1 MSANGNSKDLYD
13 SDVVFVSENEWC
25 RVLNK
30 FPNGTRCR
38 GKEKYYRINEYLLSP
53 HPYRHVKDTDRRYSQ
68 ARQDEIVFGIVK
80 KRGGFF
86 IDMGANN
93 GQFLSNS
100 LWLERHHN
108 WTGLLIEADPELC
121 QRIDKLKR
129 HAWRLCGC
137 ICKENKAVTF
147 IKDVNHKKTVL

>member
-1 MSANGNSKDLYD
+1 MEH
-13 SDVVFVSENEWC
+13 VVQ
-25 RVLNK
+25 
-30 FPNGTRCR
+30 
-38 GKEKYYRINEYLLSP
+38 GKEKYYRITEYLLSP
-53 HPYRHVKDTDRRYSQ
+53 HPYRNVKDADRRYSQ
-68 ARQDEIVFGIVK
+68 ARQDEIVFDIVK

-121 QRIDKLKR
+121 QRMINSNDTRGRYAAASVKK
-129 HAWRLCGC
+129 
-137 ICKENKAVTF
+137 
-147 IKDVNHKKTVL
+147 IKQ